1 MAFEPEHLR
10 SIYNLDVSP
19 IGLGT
24 VKFGRNTDVKY
35 PRPFDL
41 PSMKELQNLLASA
54 CSLGVNLIDT
64 APAYGESEERLGQL
78 LSGQRHQWYVSTK
91 VGESYD
97 GRSRFDFSAEHTRTS
112 VEDSLKRLRTD
123 YLDIVLVHCDDEDLK
138 ALQSTDVI
146 AELRSMQNK
155 GFIRY
160 VGASTK
166 TLPGGYFAIENTDLI
181 MVSGDSDQIPLLEK
195 AKLESKPA
203 LVKKALQ
210 SGHAMDIRGN
220 LAAVLAYPSV
230 ASVIIGSIN
239 QQHVKENVAHATSL

>member
-41 PSMKELQNLLASA
+41 PSMNELQNLLASA
-54 CSLGVNLIDT
+54 SSLRINLIDT
-64 APAYGESEERLGQL
+64 APAYSESEQRLGQL
-78 LSGQRHQWYVSTK
+78 LSGQRHNWYVSTK

-97 GRSRFDFSAEHTRTS
+97 GRSSFDFTAEHTRSS
-112 VEDSLKRLRTD
+112 VENSLRRLRTD

-146 AELRSMQNK
+146 AELRSMQNH

-160 VGASTK
+160 IGASTK

-181 MVSGDSDQIPLLEK
+181 MVPGESDQIPLLENADLK
-195 AKLESKPA
+195 NKPA

-210 SGHAMDIRGN
+210 SGHSMDIRGN
-220 LAAVLAYPSV
+220 LEAVLAYPSV

-239 QQHVKENVAHATSL
+239 QKHVKENVTYATSL